1 MPSKDTRPLKQPPAS
16 PPTPVTTEKVMQT
29 YRMPREL
36 VDYLKKQAQDR
47 GLDLTAFVN
56 RVLDGYRTYYGLPLA
71 VSEILEADREALGM
85 EKLAYFLHVFYRRSE
100 AIQAN
105 KPGFDNPTAKRR

>member
-1 MPSKDTRPLKQPPAS
+1 M
-16 PPTPVTTEKVMQT
+16 TTEKIMQT
-29 YRMPREL
+29 YRMPRDL
-36 VDYLKKQAQDR
+36 VEYLKKQAQDL

-71 VSEILEADREALGM
+71 VSENLEAARESLGLG
-85 EKLAYFLHVFYRRSE
+85 KLEYFLHVFYRRSE

>member
-1 MPSKDTRPLKQPPAS
+1 MNRATSWPYARSGRSCGRESRSCWDSLARPRYEP
-16 PPTPVTTEKVMQT
+16 
-29 YRMPREL
+29 
-36 VDYLKKQAQDR
+36 VDYLKKQAQER

-56 RVLDGYRTYYGLPLA
+56 RVLDGYRTHYGLPLA

-85 EKLAYFLHVFYRRSE
+85 EKLSYFLHVFYRRGE

-105 KPGFDNPTAKRR
+105 KPGFDNPTGRRR

>member
-1 MPSKDTRPLKQPPAS
+1 MSSKETRSKQPPPS
-16 PPTPVTTEKVMQT
+16 PPPPVTTEKVMQT
-29 YRMPREL
+29 YRMPRDL

-71 VSEILEADREALGM
+71 VSEVLESDREALAMG
-85 EKLAYFLHVFYRRSE
+85 KLEYFLHVFYRRSE